1 MDKVYVLNCA
11 WNLTEQG
18 GEVGVLTRVFD
29 TLQYA
34 QEQMLED
41 AKCWVERN
49 DIDLT
54 EWTREDS
61 PTSIQIYIQFE
72 YDYNHIVW
80 DIGEVEIEF
89 EPKNK

>member
-1 MDKVYVLNCA
+1 MKKVYVLNCA

-29 TLQYA
+29 TLQSA

-54 EWTREDS
+54 KR
-61 PTSIQIYIQFE
+61 TSQTDVYILVGSNRATFS
-72 YDYNHIVW
+72 
-80 DIGEVEIEF
+80 
-89 EPKNK
+89 